1 MSTGRSENLS
11 KPVALVTGASYGVGA
26 AAALSLAREGF
37 DLAISATRLS
47 NLDAT
52 AKALQATG
60 CRITTVELDL
70 CSQSS
75 IEAAIASVLGACGRL
90 DVLVNNAAV
99 NLRKAALDVTP
110 EEWDAVLRA
119 NTTGTFFI
127 TQAFAR
133 QRIKAGQPGCVVNV
147 SSTHGIVG
155 AAERSTYGVSKG
167 AVLQMTRM
175 LAIEWAPHGIRV
187 NAVEPG
193 RLDTAS
199 PSRAA
204 KSGDAK
210 YMQAMLDR
218 IPLHR
223 LATAEDVAEA
233 VAYLA
238 GPRGGFV
245 TGHTIVIDGGL
256 TAY

>member
-1 MSTGRSENLS
+1 M
-11 KPVALVTGASYGVGA
+11 
-26 AAALSLAREGF
+26 
-37 DLAISATRLS
+37 
-47 NLDAT
+47 
-52 AKALQATG
+52 
-60 CRITTVELDL
+60 
-70 CSQSS
+70 
-75 IEAAIASVLGACGRL
+75 
-90 DVLVNNAAV
+90 
-99 NLRKAALDVTP
+99 
-110 EEWDAVLRA
+110 
-119 NTTGTFFI
+119 
-127 TQAFAR
+127 
-133 QRIKAGQPGCVVNV
+133 
-147 SSTHGIVG
+147 
-155 AAERSTYGVSKG
+155 
-167 AVLQMTRM
+167 
-175 LAIEWAPHGIRV
+175 APHGIRV
-187 NAVEPG
+187 NAVAPG

>member
-1 MSTGRSENLS
+1 MVTADSAKSS

-26 AAALSLAREGF
+26 ATAVALAREGF
-37 DLAISATRLS
+37 NLAISATRLS

-52 AKALQATG
+52 AKTLGALG
-60 CRITTVELDL
+60 CRIARVELDL

-75 IEAAIASVLGACGRL
+75 IDAAMAFVLDAHGRL

-110 EEWDAVLRA
+110 GDWDAVMRA
-119 NTTGTFFI
+119 NATGTFFI

-133 QRIKAGQPGCVVNV
+133 HRISAGQPGCVVNV
-147 SSTHGIVG
+147 TSTHGFVG
-155 AAERSTYGVSKG
+155 AAERSTYGISKG

-187 NAVEPG
+187 NSVAPG

-204 KSGDAK
+204 KFGDAK
-210 YMQAMLDR
+210 YMQAMIDR

-238 GPRGGFV
+238 SPRGGFV
-245 TGHTIVIDGGL
+245 TGHTIVVDGGL

>member
-1 MSTGRSENLS
+1 MSTGGSVSSS

-26 AAALSLAREGF
+26 ATALALAREGF

-52 AKALQATG
+52 EKALHATG
-60 CRITTVELDL
+60 CRIAKVELDL

-75 IEAAIASVLGACGRL
+75 IDAAMASVLGALGRV

-99 NLRKAALDVTP
+99 NLRKAALDVTL

-133 QRIKAGQPGCVVNV
+133 HRIKAGQPGCVVNV
-147 SSTHGIVG
+147 SSTHGLVG

-187 NAVEPG
+187 NAVAPG

-238 GPRGGFV
+238 GPRGGFI
-245 TGHTIVIDGGL
+245 TGHTVVIDGGL

>member
-1 MSTGRSENLS
+1 MSTGGSVSSS

-26 AAALSLAREGF
+26 ATALVLAREGF

-60 CRITTVELDL
+60 CRIAKVELDL

-75 IEAAIASVLGACGRL
+75 IDGAINAVIDTYGRL

-133 QRIKAGQPGCVVNV
+133 HRIKAAQPGCVVNV
-147 SSTHGIVG
+147 SSTVMPNTC
-155 AAERSTYGVSKG
+155 RPC
-167 AVLQMTRM
+167 
-175 LAIEWAPHGIRV
+175 W
-187 NAVEPG
+187 
-193 RLDTAS
+193 TAS
-199 PSRAA
+199 PCTGWRRPRMLQKRWRIWPVRAA
-204 KSGDAK
+204 DLSPGIQWLSMA
-210 YMQAMLDR
+210 A
-218 IPLHR
+218 
-223 LATAEDVAEA
+223 
-233 VAYLA
+233 
-238 GPRGGFV
+238 
-245 TGHTIVIDGGL
+245 
-256 TAY
+256 